1 MKKICVINPGATS
14 TKVAYYENTTEI
26 FSHEITYSLEQL
38 KPFNNIFDQLSLRLT
53 DIESLIKEKI
63 PNHKFDAVVGRG
75 GLLPPVDAGAILVD
89 ENLIDCLKNRPLL
102 EHASNL
108 GASLAKSVAEKFG
121 VESAPSFI
129 YDPVTV
135 DQMNDVARISGSS
148 LIDRKSVGHAL
159 NMRAVAH
166 DVAYKLNIPYESGN
180 FIVVHVGGGSS
191 ASAHEN
197 GRMVD
202 VISDDEVMFS
212 SERTG
217 GIPLKQYINLCY
229 EKTKSEVTELT
240 RKKGGLVSYFGTN
253 DARKIHELMDN
264 GDEKAKL
271 VLEAMA
277 YQISKAIGE
286 LATVLKGQVN
296 AIILTGGIARS
307 NFISDK
313 VRERVEFIAPL
324 FIVPGEKEMQALA
337 SGALRVLNNEEK
349 YNIFEK

>member
-1 MKKICVINPGATS
+1 MKKIFVINPGATS

-26 FSHEITYSLEQL
+26 FSYEITYSLEQL

-108 GASLAKSVAEKFG
+108 GASLARSVAEKFG

-166 DVAYKLNIPYESGN
+166 DVANKLNIPYESGN

-229 EKTKSEVTELT
+229 EKTKSEVTE
-240 RKKGGLVSYFGTN
+240 

-324 FIVPGEKEMQALA
+324 FIIPGEKEMQALA